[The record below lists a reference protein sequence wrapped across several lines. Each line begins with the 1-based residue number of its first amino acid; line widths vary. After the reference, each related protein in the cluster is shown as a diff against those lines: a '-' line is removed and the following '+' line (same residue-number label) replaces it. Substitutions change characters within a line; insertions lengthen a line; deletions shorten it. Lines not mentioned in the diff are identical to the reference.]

1 MRKLNVSTLLLVA
14 ITLVVAAAIPSSA
27 QTLTTLH
34 NFTGPEGNG
43 PYYAP
48 PVQGQDGNYY
58 GTTYLGGANS
68 SGSVFKMTPSGN
80 VTNLYSFCSQPLCT
94 DGSVPHA
101 GITQL
106 ILDISAYFAP

>member
-1 MRKLNVSTLLLVA
+1 MLRGKAQTRRTIERGCVRKLNLSILLLVTIILFA
-14 ITLVVAAAIPSSA
+14 GNAIPSSA

-34 NFTGPEGNG
+34 NFTGPEGDG

-48 PVQGQDGNYY
+48 LVLGRDGNYY

-68 SGSVFKMTPSGN
+68 SGNVFKMTPSGT

-94 DGSVPHA
+94 DGSVP
-101 GITQL
+101 
-106 ILDISAYFAP
+106 